1 MTTNEINAASTEAL
15 LNVVLADEKNN
26 GCSDR
31 VKLNRINQELM
42 NREGKTAFDLLT
54 ERGL

>member
-1 MTTNEINAASTEAL
+1 MTTNEINAATTESL
-15 LNVVLADEKNN
+15 LNVVLSDEKTN

-42 NREGKTAFDLLT
+42 NREGKTAFELLT
-54 ERGL
+54 EKGL